1 MKKIL
6 CLFLVLVILFSFA
19 GCAAAVPEENPNQE
33 YQELTSMFVKLETFR
48 ASSGGG
54 TYVFYHKDTK
64 VMYIVSYEGVATV
77 MLNPDGTPQTYSN

>member
-6 CLFLVLVILFSFA
+6 CLFLALTILFSFV
-19 GCAAAVPEENPNQE
+19 GCAAAVPEEKPNQE
-33 YQELTSMFVKLETFR
+33 APSMFVKLETFR

-54 TYVFYHKDTK
+54 AYVFYHKDTK
-64 VMYIVSYEGVATV
+64 VMYIVSYEGVATI

>member
-6 CLFLVLVILFSFA
+6 CLFLALTILFSFV
-19 GCAAAVPEENPNQE
+19 GCAAAVPEENANQE
-33 YQELTSMFVKLETFR
+33 TTSMFIKLESFR
-48 ASSGGG
+48 VPSGGG
-54 TYVFYHKDTK
+54 AHVFYHKDTK